1 MRKLLFF
8 LSVVLLFASCTTI
21 TKTATTE
28 KLPAAFYNATVA
40 DLDVAPERIY
50 YTMTPSKAIQRSGL
64 GLGNVKQSAVNEALQ
79 KNGNADVLVEPEF
92 VIVQKKR
99 FLAPTKVLQITVSGR
114 PAKYTGFHSLNDSV
128 WCDPVFRGY
137 KVVGKS
143 GTWFSK

>member
-1 MRKLLFF
+1 MRKALFF
-8 LSVVLLFASCTTI
+8 LSIALLAVSCTTV

-28 KLPAAFYNATVA
+28 KLPASFYNATVA
-40 DLDVAPERIY
+40 DREVAPERIT
-50 YTMTPSKAIQRSGL
+50 YTMTPSTPLRRAGL
-64 GLGNVKQSAVNEALQ
+64 SNVKQAAINEALQ

-92 VIVQKKR
+92 VVVQKTR
-99 FLAPTKVLQITVSGR
+99 FLAPIKIIQVTVSGR

>member
-1 MRKLLFF
+1 MAF
-8 LSVVLLFASCTTI
+8 LATSCTTI

-50 YTMTPSKAIQRSGL
+50 YTMTPTKAIQRAGL
-64 GLGNVKQSAVNEALQ
+64 GLGNVKQAAVNEALQ
-79 KNGNADVLVEPEF
+79 KNGNADILVEPEF

-99 FLAPTKVLQITVSGR
+99 LFCRNKVLQITVSGR

-128 WCDPVFRGY
+128 WCNPVFRSYRG
-137 KVVGKS
+137 VGKP
-143 GTWFSK
+143 GGWFLR